1 MTNTILKRARA
12 WGALLATGV
21 LVLAGCGASDQT
33 EVSRGPYTIYI
44 HGDSLLPR
52 GGDDALIQGTVVT
65 RNGCVLLGFGN
76 GAAYPVVWPSGTS
89 IVDDDPL
96 TLRLRSGDQVTVGQ
110 TVRSGGGSHDV
121 ASPMVTVDIADEC
134 RSATGE
140 VLIFNPDGN
149 IDLDA

>member
-1 MTNTILKRARA
+1 MTNTIMKRARV

-65 RNGCVLLGFGN
+65 RNGCVLLGFGD
-76 GAAYPVVWPSGTS
+76 GAAYPVIWPSGTV
-89 IVDDDPL
+89 IADDDPL
-96 TLRLRSGDQVTVGQ
+96 TLTLRSGEQVIVGSE
-110 TVRSGGGSHDV
+110 VSGGGGSHNLD
-121 ASPMVTVDIADEC
+121 SPMVTVDIADEC
-134 RSATGE
+134 RSTTGE